1 LKKILGI
8 SPDVLRGLEKMK
20 NYSVEFEYKIKEFGE
35 CTVPA
40 SSSDEAETEAEKYI
54 KEFYPDVTDVDITG
68 VRELI

>member
-1 LKKILGI
+1 
-8 SPDVLRGLEKMK
+8 MK